1 MKLIS
6 HRGNINGPDVEKEN
20 HPDYIQKALDL
31 GYNVE
36 VDVWGYRYSGML
48 ALGHDQPQY
57 DIDYEFLRQDGIWC
71 HAKDMTSFYNMS
83 EDKDIHCFSHDQDE
97 VALTT
102 KGYFWSGWGN
112 QLTKKSICVMPPQNE
127 ELPSY
132 IAGVCSD
139 YIEDYR

>member
-6 HRGNINGPDVEKEN
+6 HRGNINGPNPEMENDPRYVENTLAK
-20 HPDYIQKALDL
+20 
-31 GYNVE
+31 GFSVE
-36 VDVWGYRYSGML
+36 VDVWNKGLDFY
-48 ALGHDQPQY
+48 LGHDKPQY
-57 DIDYEFLRQDGIWC
+57 QVSKLFLRHRAVWG
-71 HAKDMTSFYNMS
+71 HAKTIETF
-83 EDKDIHCFSHDQDE
+83 EKLIEIGAHCFSHDQDE

-139 YIEDYR
+139 YIRQFR